1 MRKGQVR
8 LIELLLAAFIMV
20 VAIVF
25 TMQFA
30 RPIKSIYVR
39 ETSDLRRLAYN
50 LLNDLAT
57 AGVYENIIVKG
68 NLSGSDWENEM
79 KLFLSSSLPPE
90 LVFKMRVY
98 ELRFNTTSG
107 RIEAIRL
114 DTGKITNIQPG
125 SENKIIEAES
135 VSYTYVITGE
145 PDKVR
150 GTLLVI
156 YLTLGFGG

>member
-1 MRKGQVR
+1 M
-8 LIELLLAAFIMV
+8 IELLLAAFIMV